1 MRKFNVNLIAVLCAA
16 ALSFQLHATTT
27 EKVDPVSAIKVNWV
41 NPEKYSDIRPA
52 TGTRKSYQERVI
64 KGLDKV
70 WADLATKLPVGYS
83 MEVSIKDVDLAG
95 DVNHMYTQ
103 SGDRIRVIKDIFI
116 PRINFSYTLL
126 DKNKTVVAEEKELKL
141 KDMGFMTRLNV
152 SRADRPLEHERAM
165 LQRWYKDT
173 IQPAVVSHQQ
183 NIAKAG

>member
-70 WADLATKLPVGYS
+70 WADLAKKLPAGYS

-95 DVNHMYTQ
+95 DVNPMYRVNNTEV
-103 SGDRIRVIKDIFI
+103 RVIKEIYF
-116 PRINFSYTLL
+116 PRMTFDYVLF
-126 DKNKTVVAEEKELKL
+126 DQNKQQVLKQTDVKV
-141 KDMGFMTRLNV
+141 KDMGFMMSSQMNHRNKYQEFTY
-152 SRADRPLEHERAM
+152 EYAM
-165 LQRWYKDT
+165 LKRWFDKVL
-173 IQPAVVSHQQ
+173 IPQMVVPET
-183 NIAKAG
+183 K